1 MPTDQHTRNRASRR
15 FGAGL
20 LRVAVLV
27 AAVFVLASCSF
38 LGPQPVI
45 LSTVGVPIGMP
56 QPTCG
61 GLKILIEGALPCQDL
76 ASIAIE
82 TLGRQAPDHLARG
95 VVAIDVSLAPCPS
108 AAVDQNV
115 DCLGNEIAQFVMV
128 TFGPMLPDSPVEPS
142 LVVVLDPVSGQL
154 LGFENP
160 HIR

>member
-1 MPTDQHTRNRASRR
+1 MTNGDRGLRMILRGLRR
-15 FGAGL
+15 LRWLAFVGA
-20 LRVAVLV
+20 AAFLV
-27 AAVFVLASCSF
+27 GACSF

-45 LSTVGVPIGMP
+45 LSTVGVPVAQP

-61 GLKILIEGALPCQDL
+61 GLKILIDGALPCQDV

-82 TLGRQAPDHLARG
+82 TLARQAPDHMARG

-108 AAVDQNV
+108 GALEQNV
-115 DCLGNEIAQFVMV
+115 DCLGNEIAQFVTV

-142 LVVVLDPVSGQL
+142 LIVVLDPVSGRL

-160 HIR
+160 PIR